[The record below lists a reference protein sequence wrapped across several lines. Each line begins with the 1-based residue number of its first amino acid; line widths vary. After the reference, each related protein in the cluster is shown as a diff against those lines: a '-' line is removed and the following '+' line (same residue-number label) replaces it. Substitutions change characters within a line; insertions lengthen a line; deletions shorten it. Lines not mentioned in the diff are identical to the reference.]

1 MSLRPI
7 VRVVPLQPH
16 CFAFGGFE
24 VQMNCAMETA
34 RAAGA
39 DIAPLD
45 FWRRD
50 DDFDVLHLWG
60 LDVQHLHT
68 VKWGH
73 ADKKKIVLSALVNYP
88 GWYSWLRHKISSIVG
103 PARMCK
109 SMLAEIDC
117 LTVVNHAQKRYL
129 TDTVGL
135 LAEKVFV
142 VPNAVDDIFF
152 DAADRSKDGS
162 FGIDNYVLCV
172 GNICPRKNQLALV
185 KACRKLGVPLML
197 VGDVLTGGEDYGL
210 SVAEAMESH
219 NGSRWI
225 KGLQPG
231 SEQLANVYLHS
242 AVFALPSQS
251 EQQPISALEA
261 AACRKPLVLA
271 NRPYAKQDFYE
282 NAVLTDPDSA
292 DAIAEAIRK
301 ALDRPDAYRP
311 SVATLEQCRRG
322 NVGAAYHAIYKRLIH
337 DSASG
342 N

>member
-1 MSLRPI
+1 MSQPI

-45 FWRRD
+45 FWRRE

-68 VKWGH
+68 VTWGH

-103 PARMCK
+103 PARMRK
-109 SMLAEIDC
+109 SMLAQIDC
-117 LTVVNHAQKRYL
+117 LTVVNSAQKRYL
-129 TDTVGL
+129 TGTVGL

-152 DAADRSKDGS
+152 EVVARPKDGS

-197 VGDVLTGGEDYGL
+197 VGDVLTGGEDYGR
-210 SVAEAMESH
+210 SVAEAMKSH
-219 NGSRWI
+219 NESRWI
-225 KGLQPG
+225 KSLQPG
-231 SEQLANVYLHS
+231 SAQLADAYLHS
-242 AVFALPSQS
+242 SVFVLPSHL

-282 NAVLTDPDSA
+282 NAVLTDPDSV
-292 DAIAEAIRK
+292 DAISGAIRK
-301 ALDRPDAYRP
+301 VLDRPDAYRP
-311 SVATLEQCRRG
+311 PIAILEQCRRH
-322 NVGAAYHAIYKRLIH
+322 NVGAAYQAIYKSLIR
-337 DSASG
+337 DSARG
-342 N
+342 D